1 MRLYVIRHGE
11 TSWNVARRLQGH
23 AGADLNENGV
33 RLAEVTARAMKDI
46 PFDLCFT
53 SPLTRAAHT
62 ARIILAGRNVPVIEE
77 PRIMEISF
85 GEWEGLCCASGRSEI
100 PGTNFLE
107 TFHKTPFNYVRAPGG
122 ESIADVCARTADFY
136 QELSGNPEYQDKTIL
151 ISTHGCASRAF
162 LRNVYED
169 KEDYWHG
176 GVPMNCAVSIVDVK
190 DGKAVLLESDKI
202 YYDAS
207 DCVDY
212 YAAKEEKNEDK

>member
-1 MRLYVIRHGE
+1 MMAITREPKNKPLPLRFFAAFLQTCLKNICTPSSQLRHHGYDP
-11 TSWNVARRLQGH
+11 A
-23 AGADLNENGV
+23 
-33 RLAEVTARAMKDI
+33 VTI
-46 PFDLCFT
+46 CLC
-53 SPLTRAAHT
+53 LRVC
-62 ARIILAGRNVPVIEE
+62 L
-77 PRIMEISF
+77 
-85 GEWEGLCCASGRSEI
+85 
-100 PGTNFLE
+100 
-107 TFHKTPFNYVRAPGG
+107 
-122 ESIADVCARTADFY
+122 DVYKR
-136 QELSGNPEYQDKTIL
+136 QIL

>member
-1 MRLYVIRHGE
+1 M
-11 TSWNVARRLQGH
+11 
-23 AGADLNENGV
+23 
-33 RLAEVTARAMKDI
+33 
-46 PFDLCFT
+46 
-53 SPLTRAAHT
+53 
-62 ARIILAGRNVPVIEE
+62 IEE

-107 TFHKTPFNYVRAPGG
+107 TFHKTPFNYVPAPGG

-176 GVPMNCAVSIVDVK
+176 GVPMNCAVSIVDVRMARLCCWNQIRFIMMLLTVWIIMPLK
-190 DGKAVLLESDKI
+190 RRKMKTSDFYYELPEELIAQDPLEDRSSSRLLCLNRETGDIRHGHFGISFRNCCPETVLWLMTRR
-202 YYDAS
+202 
-207 DCVDY
+207 
-212 YAAKEEKNEDK
+212 

>member
-77 PRIMEISF
+77 P
-85 GEWEGLCCASGRSEI
+85 
-100 PGTNFLE
+100 
-107 TFHKTPFNYVRAPGG
+107 
-122 ESIADVCARTADFY
+122 
-136 QELSGNPEYQDKTIL
+136 LSL
-151 ISTHGCASRAF
+151 IH
-162 LRNVYED
+162 
-169 KEDYWHG
+169 
-176 GVPMNCAVSIVDVK
+176 I
-190 DGKAVLLESDKI
+190 
-202 YYDAS
+202 
-207 DCVDY
+207 
-212 YAAKEEKNEDK
+212 